1 MSPGDNTAVMNS
13 ETKQTKRGR
22 LKQEAQHISF
32 CNTSIP
38 QAAMLVALEKKKTQT
53 VTSKFKIIRVRVYK
67 DTSQPELNT
76 YISLHKCCLPYV
88 G

>member
-22 LKQEAQHISF
+22 LKQEAQHRSF

-38 QAAMLVALEKKKTQT
+38 QAAMLVALEKKKPQT
-53 VTSKFKIIRVRVYK
+53 VT
-67 DTSQPELNT
+67 
-76 YISLHKCCLPYV
+76 
-88 G
+88 